1 MQSLSFLFFFFSSR
15 RRHTRWPRDWSSDV
29 CSSDLKIGFAP
40 TLDEAIDLVFGG
52 DSGAQAGDA
61 EVTDP
66 DGVAGTGDTETGE
79 GTVAGDSQEGA
90 TEGERAEETPTGEDP
105 AKDGAPQER
114 RNKSRTHM

>member
-40 TLDEAIDLVFGG
+40 TLDEALDLVFGG

-66 DGVAGTGDTETGE
+66 DGVAGTADTETGE
-79 GTVAGDSQEGA
+79 GSVEGEGQEEW
-90 TEGERAEETPTGEDP
+90 TEGGPAEGTKREEVHY
-105 AKDGAPQER
+105 EV
-114 RNKSRTHM
+114 